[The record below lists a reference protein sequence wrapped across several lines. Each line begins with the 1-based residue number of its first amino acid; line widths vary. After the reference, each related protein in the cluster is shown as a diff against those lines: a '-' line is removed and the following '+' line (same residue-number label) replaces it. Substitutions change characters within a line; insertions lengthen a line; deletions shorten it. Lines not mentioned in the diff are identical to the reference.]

1 MRDYPAN
8 LPPVVEP
15 LINFHNA
22 LYPHIA
28 KHLVA
33 WATSPSSFVI
43 VNLLDAKGFSHREE
57 AVAVLRKHR
66 NVLEAAIRDETAG
79 QKLGSAAI
87 EDTETTNA
95 TVNKKRK
102 RGDEIGKADH
112 KPKLNT
118 GIVKIL
124 EALK

>member
-1 MRDYPAN
+1 M
-8 LPPVVEP
+8 
-15 LINFHNA
+15 
-22 LYPHIA
+22 
-28 KHLVA
+28 
-33 WATSPSSFVI
+33 
-43 VNLLDAKGFSHREE
+43 
-57 AVAVLRKHR
+57 AVLRKHR

-79 QKLGSAAI
+79 QKLGPAAD

-95 TVNKKRK
+95 MVNKKRK
-102 RGDEIGKADH
+102 RGDETGKADH